1 MYSEGEM
8 DVNGWLQSRKSSS
21 IFLLFGLTAFF
32 PSVRLKTF
40 FFSSSFPFACHYTAL
55 QIGGVKPP
63 VKEKAQRRPLPTL
76 AEMIAVSSQLKPFF
90 ERITLYLFIFIHEQH
105 TLASVF
111 FFCQVVS
118 RLRDSY
124 WQSVD
129 FGFAESTK
137 WSKSTMLVG
146 LWGKHE
152 SRICVSVWECPRYCN
167 QFQDCVS
174 FSNKKQ

>member
-111 FFCQVVS
+111 FFFLPSGEPSQGLLLTVSGFRVCWVNEMKQVNHVG
-118 RLRDSY
+118 
-124 WQSVD
+124 
-129 FGFAESTK
+129 GF
-137 WSKSTMLVG
+137 V
-146 LWGKHE
+146 GKHE
-152 SRICVSVWECPRYCN
+152 SRICVSV
-167 QFQDCVS
+167 
-174 FSNKKQ
+174 